1 MPPLGFLQFQIPTD
15 EDKYK
20 VGGGPNRVCEP
31 VFSARSPDCL
41 QPLGNASKTL
51 DLHELS

>member
-1 MPPLGFLQFQIPTD
+1 MRPLGFLQLQIPTD

-20 VGGGPNRVCEP
+20 VGGGPNRVRAP

-51 DLHELS
+51 DLRELS